1 MRLLLYDGRQQ
12 LFAIKKGWGHIDREI
27 NVYDT
32 LTVDL
37 APTKSNIKALE
48 QAVEV
53 GVPFPGR
60 KEYQLFKVE
69 KVDLN
74 SRPISLTAIDAAA
87 YGLDTEVL
95 IRDRRFR
102 EQPLSAVLPAV
113 FEGTTWNF
121 KQFAPDTNDTIS
133 FYRISAKDA
142 LKKVQNTF
150 QVETQF
156 LYRVDGNKIADKTCE
171 IHKQIGKPTTIR
183 LVQGHNVT
191 KVDYTQD
198 QTQLFTAAMGR
209 GAGLQNT
216 DDSGEATGGY
226 SRSVEFADVVWSKAN
241 GDPVDKPAGQDYV
254 EIPEATAK
262 YGWLDKDGK
271 RQPRI
276 TKFEF
281 DDEKDVNK
289 LLKETYEKLVKVS
302 QPQVLVE
309 TTVAK
314 IGERVRLGDDVTVVI
329 YEPYKLT
336 YRARVIK
343 MEENP
348 DDEAQTTVTVGF
360 STVERQ
366 AERELDQQEQQEI
379 NNKHQNEN
387 LDNESQKLKRKM
399 TEVDKNASEQAQ
411 KAQKAI
417 RAVEEQVGQEIDDVK
432 QRIENIVNQN
442 SSGSPLEFY
451 GTDGQIVSGIP
462 PVAYI
467 KSKDGSFELNSRG
480 FNWGGRLLGGD
491 GQLYADGIVGEK
503 IVGYDIEGAHVSG
516 GSFDGCTF
524 NGKNY
529 FRSEGNSG
537 VAVMSGD
544 YGFSYTGV
552 AIGANVI
559 SCASGNWSSDGFYT
573 PGHVQ
578 GGTGVFNGGVYIGGQ
593 QLTSSDIAKLHRLK
607 G

>member
-1 MRLLLYDGRQQ
+1 MRLLLYDGHQQ

-37 APTKSNIKALE
+37 TPTKSNIQALQE
-48 QAVEV
+48 TVEV

-87 YGLDTEVL
+87 YDLDTEVL

-113 FEGTTWNF
+113 FEGTTWKY
-121 KQFAPDTNDTIS
+121 KQFAPDTSDTVS

-156 LYRVDGNKIADKTCE
+156 LYRVDGNRIADKTCE
-171 IHKQIGKPTTIR
+171 IHKQIGNPTNIR

-198 QTQLFTAAMGR
+198 HTQLFTAAMGR
-209 GAGLQNT
+209 GAGLQST
-216 DDSGEATGGY
+216 DEETGEATGGY
-226 SRSVEFADVVWSKAN
+226 SRSIEFTDVVWSKAN

-271 RQPRI
+271 RKPRI

-289 LLKETYEKLVKVS
+289 LLKETYEKLAKVA

-314 IGERVRLGDDVTVVI
+314 IGEQVRLGDDVTVVI

-348 DDEAQTTVTVGF
+348 DDEAQTTVTIGF

-379 NNKHQNEN
+379 NNKRQNEN

-399 TEVDKNASEQAQ
+399 TEVDEHASEQVQ

-417 RAVEEQVGQEIDDVK
+417 QEVEQKTGQEIDNVK
-432 QRIENIVNQN
+432 SEIERIVNQN

-451 GTDGQIVSGIP
+451 GTDGRIVSGIP

-491 GQLYADGIVGEK
+491 GQLYADGIVGNK
-503 IVGYDIEGAHVSG
+503 IVGYDIEGAHVTG
-516 GSFDGCTF
+516 GSFSGCTF
-524 NGKNY
+524 DGSNY
-529 FRSEGNSG
+529 FRSSGSGG

-544 YGFSYTGV
+544 YGFSFGNT
-552 AIGANVI
+552 AIGGNMI
-559 SCASGNWSSDGFYT
+559 SCAGGNWSTDGFYT
-573 PGHVQ
+573 PGRGSFGSLSV
-578 GGTGVFNGGVYIGGQ
+578 GGYTLTG
-593 QLTSSDIAKLHRLK
+593 SDVAKLQRLK